1 MLNKLMLS
9 LIVVMAVFIS
19 GCEKDGPA
27 ERAGENMDDAV
38 EQMQDQGRDL
48 GNKIEDAC
56 EDMKEGAGAQDTD
69 C

>member
-1 MLNKLMLS
+1 MLS